1 MIEGGR
7 EGGREGGNKLVET
20 GAEGE
25 VVAGFRERVDGVGEV
40 DSKDEE
46 GDSGREKRMV
56 GRLRRQSEMGDTWRE
71 ELNGK
76 MIEDSTYCTSM
87 TVGGRVDGSYTLK
100 NINY

>member
-1 MIEGGR
+1 MNE
-7 EGGREGGNKLVET
+7 LVET

-56 GRLRRQSEMGDTWRE
+56 GRLRRQ
-71 ELNGK
+71 K
-76 MIEDSTYCTSM
+76 
-87 TVGGRVDGSYTLK
+87 
-100 NINY
+100 